1 MGFMD
6 SLKSMVNTVTGGSA
20 TVAIQLQQA
29 CVFPG
34 EAVTFK
40 ITAKSNGAEVKSKGV
55 YVDIFAEEKV
65 SLRDEETKV
74 EINRAKTTIQQTIQ
88 VAPAFTL
95 APNEAK
101 EFAGSFEFPSNALP
115 TFAGAFT
122 QHRCLLR
129 GRIEAFGNDPDSGY
143 QAINVGAKH

>member
-20 TVAIQLQQA
+20 TVTIQLQQA

-65 SLRDEETKV
+65 SLRDEESKQ

-95 APNEAK
+95 AANEAK
-101 EFAGSFEFPSNALP
+101 EFAGTFEFPSNALP

>member
-1 MGFMD
+1 MSFMD

-20 TVAIQLQQA
+20 TVTIQLQQA

-34 EAVTFK
+34 EAVSFK

-65 SLRDEETKV
+65 SLRDEETKQ

-88 VAPAFTL
+88 VAPGFTL

-101 EFAGSFEFPSNALP
+101 EFAGTFEFPSNALP

-143 QAINVGAKH
+143 QAINIGAKH